1 MFGEQRSPLWSC
13 NFLIGTGI
21 VGVAMALACARAV
34 RLAAGCET
42 IVGDVG
48 SSSSINADIYM
59 TDLDAYVDA
68 ARLTLLQNT

>member
-1 MFGEQRSPLWSC
+1 
-13 NFLIGTGI
+13 
-21 VGVAMALACARAV
+21 MALACARAV